1 MTERPS
7 CLAWVYYK
15 DEVMVIEDL
24 DHDSNP
30 EYWKKH
36 GATHWRHPTQEELDH
51 YYNMSQ
57 Q

>member
-1 MTERPS
+1 
-7 CLAWVYYK
+7 
-15 DEVMVIEDL
+15 MVIEDL